1 MLCGMVL
8 SHPIMPRSSALLRRP
23 AAESARIIGRKY
35 LSKLLDRHDGDVSL
49 ALASFNAGPRNVAR
63 YRGIPPFKE
72 TRGYVK
78 KITGLLADNTTGST
92 DPGRGAAD

>member
-1 MLCGMVL
+1 
-8 SHPIMPRSSALLRRP
+8 
-23 AAESARIIGRKY
+23 
-35 LSKLLDRHDGDVSL
+35 
-49 ALASFNAGPRNVAR
+49 VAR

-78 KITGLLADNTTGST
+78 KITGLLADNTTGSS